1 MSMVPPLTVLLSAR
15 PARDTRL
22 PGLVQDP
29 PDQSAHLL
37 QGEGLLDERPLHT
50 LQEHPRRGAQ
60 GVAGDEAGE
69 LQQVGRG
76 ALPSRVEAGTGGFRP
91 DPVPEADVDAPAL
104 PDPGGPYA

>member
-37 QGEGLLDERPLHT
+37 QGEGLLDERLLHT

-60 GVAGDEAGE
+60 GVAGDVAGA

-76 ALPSRVEAGTGGFRP
+76 ALRRRGQAGTVEGSEEPTSELQSLMRISYAGFC
-91 DPVPEADVDAPAL
+91 
-104 PDPGGPYA
+104 